1 MRTMS
6 YHVHQ
11 ETFNTSDLHC
21 AVLNK
26 RTGLIHLLLQYND
39 VNEKDFHGA
48 TPLHYACKNDC
59 SEIVDLL
66 LDFHADVNIKSN
78 DGSTAIHIAAK
89 LGTLKS

>member
-1 MRTMS
+1 MN
-6 YHVHQ
+6 HQ
-11 ETFNTSDLHC
+11 ETLVSGLHR

-26 RTGLIHLLLQYND
+26 RMELVHHFLQYRD
-39 VNEKDFHGA
+39 VNEKDMHGA
-48 TPLHYACKNDC
+48 TPLHYACKESC
-59 SEIVDLL
+59 LEIVDLL